1 MAIEGGFWVYTDKL
15 HFGNCE
21 FIWEFGIFQKK
32 KKIGFFVFLKKKTF
46 FFLKKKGSYKG
57 LGVFLLPNKTDL
69 SKSKL
74 IGKEN
79 NKVFVFQKESIMR
92 NGKKLKK
99 SIEKI
104 KNFIFLS

>member
-1 MAIEGGFWVYTDKL
+1 M
-15 HFGNCE
+15 
-21 FIWEFGIFQKK
+21 
-32 KKIGFFVFLKKKTF
+32 
-46 FFLKKKGSYKG
+46 
-57 LGVFLLPNKTDL
+57 FLLPNKTDL

-104 KNFIFLS
+104 KIFIFLS